1 MSAATGPQFVLDGHW
16 ASEAGGRG
24 QVVFNA
30 EGIRCANCSRSIRRG
45 LDALPGVVSADVNV
59 VNSRVSV
66 TWDTRRTSLQK
77 VLGTVAALGFR
88 PVPLVGE
95 VAAIA
100 QRDERRSMLKRIG
113 LAAIGS
119 MQIMMYAFGL
129 YAGAF
134 DGIDPQWATLLR
146 YTCLIVAA
154 PVLLYSGAPILRGAL
169 ADIRRRTLGMDITVS
184 IALVLAFLA
193 STWNTIAG
201 TGEVYF
207 DSVTMFILFLLLGR
221 WFEMKGRHQAASVT
235 DALARA
241 LPAKARLLDDQNRVS
256 EVPLAQ
262 LRVGDRIQV
271 GSGQVIP
278 VDGIVLSGDTLVD
291 ESLVTGES
299 TPQRRSAGGELL
311 GGSLNT
317 GGSIDVRVT
326 QAPQDS
332 TLHALV
338 RLLERAQ
345 SERPRLGLA
354 AERMASWFI
363 LRVLVLTVLVGIVW
377 AFVDPSRVLPAVL
390 AVLVATCPC
399 ALSLATPVA
408 IAAATSQLARNGVL
422 VTRANAVE
430 GLAHVDSVVL
440 DKTGTLTQGSARLLE
455 TRLTDGP
462 GSAGLDVAA
471 AQAIAAALE
480 SSSDHPV
487 AAAFRVHANPDVRC
501 QDAREIAGH
510 GIEGHVGAVQWRLGS
525 PAFVAEITGTPAQM
539 NDGIVLGSAK
549 GVAASFAISDE
560 LRPEAR
566 QTVDELRA
574 LGLTVHIASGD
585 RAGPVEYVAR
595 ELGLDAPLSRLKPA
609 DKLDYVRRL
618 QAQGHQVLMTGDG
631 INDGPVLAA
640 ANVSLAMGNGSS
652 IAHAAGD
659 LLLLRDSLS
668 ALPESVRVARRTLQV
683 VRQNLRWSAFYNLA
697 AIPLAALGLMPPWVA
712 AIGMSTSSLIV
723 VLNARRIQHTA

>member
-1 MSAATGPQFVLDGHW
+1 MNATARPQFVLDGHW
-16 ASEAGGRG
+16 ASETDGRG

-45 LDALPGVVSADVNV
+45 LDALPGVVSAEVNV

-66 TWDTRRTSLQK
+66 TWDTQRTSLHK
-77 VLGTVAALGFR
+77 VLGTVASLGFR

-95 VAAIA
+95 AAALA
-100 QRDERRSMLKRIG
+100 QRSEQRSMLKRIG
-113 LAAIGS
+113 LAAIAS

-134 DGIDPQWATLLR
+134 DGIDDNWAQLLR
-146 YTCLIVAA
+146 ITCLVVAS

-169 ADIRRRTLGMDITVS
+169 QDIRRRTLGMDVTVS
-184 IALVLAFLA
+184 IALVLAYLA
-193 STWNTIAG
+193 SAWNTLRG
-201 TGEVYF
+201 HGDVYF

-221 WFEMKGRHQAASVT
+221 WFEMKSRHQAASIT

-241 LPAKARLLDDQNRVS
+241 LPANARLLDDQNQS
-256 EVPLAQ
+256 TEVPVSQ
-262 LRVGDRIQV
+262 LRVGERILV

-278 VDGIVLSGDTLVD
+278 VDGIVLAGQTQVD

-299 TPQRRSAGGELL
+299 TPQQRRIGGLLL
-311 GGSLNT
+311 GGSLNAGPAIT
-317 GGSIDVRVT
+317 VGVMH
-326 QAPQDS
+326 APQDS

-363 LRVLVLTVLVGIVW
+363 VRVLLLTVVVGVVW
-377 AFVDPSRVLPAVL
+377 TFVDPARTLPAVL

-408 IAAATSQLARNGVL
+408 IAAATSRLARAGVL

-430 GLAHVDSVVL
+430 GLAHVDTVVL
-440 DKTGTLTQGSARLLE
+440 DKTGTLTQGSAHLLE
-455 TRLTDGP
+455 TRVIGNFD
-462 GSAGLDVAA
+462 AA
-471 AQAIAAALE
+471 HARAIAAALE
-480 SSSDHPV
+480 SVSSHPV
-487 AAAFRVHANPDVRC
+487 AAAFRAAAEKSLSCDDAN
-501 QDAREIAGH
+501 EIAGQ
-510 GIEGHVGAVQWRLGS
+510 GIEGHVAGVLWRVGS
-525 PAFVAEITGTPAQM
+525 PAFVQALSPDEGPVP
-539 NDGIVLGSAK
+539 DGIALGNAA
-549 GVAASFAISDE
+549 GIVASFTISDA

-566 QTVDELRA
+566 RTVSELRD
-574 LGLTVHIASGD
+574 LGLSVHLASGD
-585 RAGPVEYVAR
+585 RADPVEYVAR
-595 ELGLDAPLSRLKPA
+595 ELGLEARGSRLKPA
-609 DKLDYVRRL
+609 DKLDFVRSL
-618 QAQGHQVLMTGDG
+618 QAAGHQVLMTGDG

-659 LLLLRDSLS
+659 LLLLRDSLV
-668 ALPESVRVARRTLQV
+668 ALPESIRVARRTLQV
-683 VRQNLRWSAFYNLA
+683 VRQNLRWAAFYNIA
-697 AIPLAALGLMPPWVA
+697 AIPLAALGFMPPWVA

-723 VLNARRIQHTA
+723 VLNARRIQNTV